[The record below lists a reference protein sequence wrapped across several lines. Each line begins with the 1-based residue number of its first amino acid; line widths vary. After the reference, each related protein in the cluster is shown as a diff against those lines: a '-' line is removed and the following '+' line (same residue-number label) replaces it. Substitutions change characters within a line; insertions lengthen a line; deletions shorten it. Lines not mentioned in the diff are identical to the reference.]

1 MDQRLIE
8 NPPVKSSSGKTEQLP
23 SWLVEM
29 TENVQKLNKDNYN
42 SLPAEIN
49 LSDELSSLH
58 SSHRIENKEKRK
70 SGRRARTYEKSS
82 VMNDLTPDEL
92 KKMKNKSINSA
103 SALLMETRSK
113 SDIPIKSN
121 FHHSYEKEKITPM
134 NLLDENHYIDN
145 LEKTKFNIDTQL
157 SNAMRKLSLD
167 SATRIRINYKKSHI
181 QKLDDSLSSIYYP
194 NEDNGHKDNEFIV
207 PELPS
212 GQSLIIDI
220 LSTWGDR
227 HCVGL
232 NGIEIFSSTGEQ
244 VTITKIWSELNNI
257 DDDDDNGDDLSVKNL
272 INGIYRTRNDLDM
285 WLIPFIDGN
294 HHYVHMEFLKNVT
307 VGLIRIWNY
316 NKSRIHSYQG
326 AKRVVIKLD
335 DTVIFDG
342 EIARASGD
350 ISGGINSF
358 GDTILFTVDEDIL
371 ELISKNDKTFHEF
384 IDDSHSEAIE
394 MPRPITAATDIINEI
409 HINEC
414 SDDLQHTG
422 SRDKNISIACKE
434 IKLLLISNWGSLDMI
449 GLNGIEIIN
458 DKSTIIPSS
467 EISLHCNSGAGDDGI
482 IRLIN
487 GNNLTVESKNMW
499 ICQCTPDI
507 TITITIILNSELF
520 ITGMRIWNY
529 NGSLESSYC
538 GVKQLL
544 VELDGKKL
552 FDDDFEGFV
561 LRRAPGSCHYN
572 FSQDINFI
580 NRPNIVKNYHDQL
593 SHSKVPQ
600 ENVDSFKLSTDVLN
614 EINYE
619 PPSMPQGFIYQ
630 IIIFSTWGDAYY
642 VGLNGIELFDI
653 DGKQIELS
661 KKNVT
666 AYPRSVNIIDG
677 IDNDIRTPDK
687 LIDGINDSADG
698 QHSWLAPILPG
709 ELNRIYIIFDYP
721 TIVSMIKIWNY
732 LKTPKRKVK
741 EFGIFVDDLL
751 IYNGTLGEDEHH
763 GTVYFSHND
772 YHETNSGPTAKPASE
787 SEQEIHLLNLERV
800 ATLGEDLLPDPLLRP
815 YTSLLPNNSR
825 NYTL

>member
-1 MDQRLIE
+1 MDERLIE

-23 SWLVEM
+23 TWLVEM
-29 TENVQKLNKDNYN
+29 TENVQKLNKDNFN

-58 SSHRIENKEKRK
+58 SSHKIENKEKRK
-70 SGRRARTYEKSS
+70 SGRRVRTYEKSS
-82 VMNDLTPDEL
+82 VANDLTPDEL

-121 FHHSYEKEKITPM
+121 FHLSYEKEKITPM

-167 SATRIRINYKKSHI
+167 SATRIRINYKNSQIH
-181 QKLDDSLSSIYYP
+181 KLNDPSSSSSSIYYP
-194 NEDNGHKDNEFIV
+194 NEDNGHEDNEFIV

-244 VTITKIWSELNNI
+244 VTITKIWSGLSELNNI
-257 DDDDDNGDDLSVKNL
+257 HDNCDDSSVKNL

-285 WLIPFIDGN
+285 WLIPFTDGN
-294 HHYVHMEFLKNVT
+294 HHYVYMEFLKNVT

-326 AKRVVIKLD
+326 AKRVVIKLN

-384 IDDSHSEAIE
+384 IDDSHSE
-394 MPRPITAATDIINEI
+394 NEI
-409 HINEC
+409 HIDEC
-414 SDDLQHTG
+414 SDDIQHTG

-467 EISLHCNSGAGDDGI
+467 EISLYCNSGAGDDGI

-487 GNNLTVESKNMW
+487 GNNLTIESKNMW
-499 ICQCTPDI
+499 ICQCTPEI
-507 TITITIILNSELF
+507 IITITIIFNSELF

-580 NRPNIVKNYHDQL
+580 NRPNTEKNYHDQL
-593 SHSKVPQ
+593 SHSKVLQ
-600 ENVDSFKLSTDVLN
+600 DNVDSLKLFTDVLN

-619 PPSMPQGFIYQ
+619 SPSMPQGFIYQ

-653 DGKQIELS
+653 NGKQIELS
-661 KKNVT
+661 KKNIT
-666 AYPRSVNIIDG
+666 AHPRSVNIITG

-763 GTVYFSHND
+763 GTVYFSHSD
-772 YHETNSGPTAKPASE
+772 DHETNSGLTAKPASE